1 MAGVLEHPDIN
12 VMWNRTVVRF
22 EGRAPTEEE
31 EEEDAGLTG
40 LLLRSTESEVEE
52 LLDADAA
59 FVAIGHDPN
68 TAIFRDGPLAMDDLK
83 DGYISV
89 KGYSTVTNV
98 PGQHHLEARDT
109 RIEFDS
115 SIRCRCDTIKIY
127 PIEQFCPFITLP

>member
-1 MAGVLEHPDIN
+1 MLICGMAGVLEHPDIN

-31 EEEDAGLTG
+31 EEDAGLTG
-40 LLLRSTESEVEE
+40 LLLRSTESDVEE
-52 LLDADAA
+52 LLKADAA

-68 TAIFRDGPLAMDDLK
+68 TAIFRDGPLAMDESK

-98 PGQHHLEARDT
+98 PGQAYLEAG
-109 RIEFDS
+109 
-115 SIRCRCDTIKIY
+115 DTIMD
-127 PIEQFCPFITLP
+127 

>member
-1 MAGVLEHPDIN
+1 MAGVLEHPDIT

-40 LLLRSTESEVEE
+40 LMLRSTESDVEE

-68 TAIFRDGPLAMDDLK
+68 TAIFRDGPLAMDDSK

-98 PGQHHLEARDT
+98 PGQHHLEARDIW
-109 RIEFDS
+109 IEFDS
-115 SIRCRCDTIKIY
+115 SNCCRCVTTKIY
-127 PIEQFCPFITLP
+127 LTEQICPLYHHF